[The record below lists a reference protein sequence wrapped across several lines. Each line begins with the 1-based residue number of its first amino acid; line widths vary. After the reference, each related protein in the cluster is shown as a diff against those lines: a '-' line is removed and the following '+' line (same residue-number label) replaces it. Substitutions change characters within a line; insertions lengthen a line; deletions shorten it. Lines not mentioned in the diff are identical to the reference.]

1 MLPTKLI
8 IEDLKSA
15 APLTPSSRGAP
26 LTCRDGVD
34 TLSAGLSPSYLQYK
48 H

>member
-15 APLTPSSRGAP
+15 APLTPSSRVSEAA
-26 LTCRDGVD
+26 CQDGVD
-34 TLSAGLSPSYLQYK
+34 TQSAGLSPSYVQ
-48 H
+48 